1 MLNALIFPSLFF
13 LLALVQPTTSCR
25 HNGLSYRNGEEWE
38 ERGAFVMRC
47 TINDENG
54 SWKTEVVACVLPTT
68 GRRIPIN
75 TSVEEQN
82 DEWKCQMNQQG
93 MVTLVQGASPNA
105 KCDGRSVGSRWQ
117 EKSFELECRPGGI
130 RRLVACVTED
140 GQRIP
145 VNGSKEVNGFTLV
158 CQQFGNGTVVF
169 HGAKSVKPESK
180 TGYRFGRGGDD
191 DSPSNIRNRPG
202 AGRNTGTHSWASPQ
216 QAVKCVD
223 ENGYQRN
230 IGEHWLENHRFNK
243 TCRLNGAVEVVNCVS
258 KDGYRIPLNGQLIR
272 DGSKYSCEMT
282 SQGTIRFAAGPV
294 DDV

>member
-1 MLNALIFPSLFF
+1 MNFGHRRYNNAHKLYALLYLVLHDIISLIPKMMLVS
-13 LLALVQPTTSCR
+13 TSYFYPL
-25 HNGLSYRNGEEWE
+25 NVILS
-38 ERGAFVMRC
+38 
-47 TINDENG
+47 
-54 SWKTEVVACVLPTT
+54 
-68 GRRIPIN
+68 
-75 TSVEEQN
+75 
-82 DEWKCQMNQQG
+82 
-93 MVTLVQGASPNA
+93 
-105 KCDGRSVGSRWQ
+105 GSRWQ

-230 IGEHWLENHRFNK
+230 IGK
-243 TCRLNGAVEVVNCVS
+243 CV
-258 KDGYRIPLNGQLIR
+258 
-272 DGSKYSCEMT
+272 
-282 SQGTIRFAAGPV
+282 
-294 DDV
+294 